1 MEERKLKVIGKVTH
15 YYPKMNVA
23 VIELNDEI
31 SVGNKILIK
40 GSTTNFEQVVESIQI
55 EKKNIE
61 RAFAGQ
67 KIGLKVKDRV
77 REKDIVYKI
86 I

>member
-15 YYPKMNVA
+15 YYPNINVA

-31 SVGNKILIK
+31 SVGDKILIK
-40 GSTTNFEQVVESIQI
+40 GSTTNFEKFVKSIQI

-67 KIGLKVKDRV
+67 KIGLKGKDRV

>member
-1 MEERKLKVIGKVTH
+1 MEERKLKVIGKINH
-15 YYPKMNVA
+15 YYPKINVA

-31 SVGNKILIK
+31 SVGDKILIK

>member
-15 YYPKMNVA
+15 YYPNINVA

-31 SVGNKILIK
+31 SVGDKILIK